1 MINSNISFMFCESAK
16 KFGNMVFEHLKTL
29 EDHTVNVKV
38 IEIQE
43 IWFRNGEVK
52 TVIKEPIRGDDIYIF
67 QLFYDPT
74 SDRSV
79 NDNFMALLTSIDAAR
94 QSDAGRI
101 TAVIPQFPY
110 SRQERRKEREGITAK
125 LASRFL
131 EDTGADRII
140 TIDIH
145 AEAIAGFFDRA
156 KLENIHASSI
166 FIDEIKSF
174 LKEDFVVVAPDAGG
188 VDRARFYAK
197 KLEKGIAVIY
207 KARDYSKV
215 STIEIMS
222 LIGDV
227 RDKDVLIIDDM
238 VDTGGTMI
246 NAARLLK
253 ENGAKDVYVVTTFP
267 FLSGGGD
274 KKLSDAYKEGLVRSL
289 IGTDAVN
296 RDEAFLKE
304 NVWYKEVSVTPLF
317 AKVIY
322 NINKNLSIS
331 KLLE

>member
-140 TIDIH
+140 T
-145 AEAIAGFFDRA
+145 
-156 KLENIHASSI
+156 K
-166 FIDEIKSF
+166 
-174 LKEDFVVVAPDAGG
+174 
-188 VDRARFYAK
+188 
-197 KLEKGIAVIY
+197 
-207 KARDYSKV
+207 
-215 STIEIMS
+215 
-222 LIGDV
+222 
-227 RDKDVLIIDDM
+227 
-238 VDTGGTMI
+238 I
-246 NAARLLK
+246 NMLRLLQ
-253 ENGAKDVYVVTTFP
+253 V
-267 FLSGGGD
+267 FLIEQNL
-274 KKLSDAYKEGLVRSL
+274 KIFMHHR
-289 IGTDAVN
+289 
-296 RDEAFLKE
+296 FLLMK
-304 NVWYKEVSVTPLF
+304 
-317 AKVIY
+317 
-322 NINKNLSIS
+322 
-331 KLLE
+331 